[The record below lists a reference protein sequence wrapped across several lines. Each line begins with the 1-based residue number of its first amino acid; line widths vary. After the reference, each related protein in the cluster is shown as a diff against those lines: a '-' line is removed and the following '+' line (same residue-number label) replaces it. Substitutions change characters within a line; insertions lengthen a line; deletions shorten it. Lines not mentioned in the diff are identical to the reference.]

1 MPSQAECHSTSEVT
15 TGITGGIKPKAMSL
29 SVHIK
34 SIHLHEWL
42 LTKRVRL
49 FLSAT
54 DPGSASRTCES
65 SQFDTAGHV
74 VIKEDSSSFVV
85 ALDDGI
91 QSLRTD
97 AVAWHSGGKIS
108 LIFFSFQYVMWWW
121 WWWLDG
127 HEFLVSVVL
136 KSNFTGL
143 CSPKTYTAERN

>member
-1 MPSQAECHSTSEVT
+1 MPSQAECHNTSEVT

-34 SIHLHEWL
+34 SMHLHEWL

-85 ALDDGI
+85 ALDDGV

-97 AVAWHSGGKIS
+97 AVAWYSG
-108 LIFFSFQYVMWWW
+108 
-121 WWWLDG
+121 
-127 HEFLVSVVL
+127 EE
-136 KSNFTGL
+136 NFTYLFLISICGMVVVVRWTSVSCQCGSKEQL
-143 CSPKTYTAERN
+143 HMTVQP